1 MSAQGLGSRAIIG
14 YIIDAMDQPQSGSWV
29 EPLSNV
35 FRSDQASEE
44 YKWLGTSPIL
54 RQWVGG
60 RQAKG
65 FRENGFTI
73 KNKTWE
79 ATLEVLVDEIRR
91 DKTGQVMMRINQLA
105 ERANSHDAKLLSS
118 LIVSGESAL
127 CYDGKYYFATDHVEG
142 DSGSQSNDLTYDAGT
157 ANKPTVAEMESAIL
171 TATEKMFGYKDDQG
185 EPINGSAREFL
196 VMAPVNMLKSV
207 AGALGTGVI
216 IEGGASRNNMIQA
229 VGSLGGF
236 IYRMAINPWLTANND
251 RFYLFRTDGISK
263 PFIRQIEED
272 LTISAQAEGSSEEFL
287 NNRHLYGIKKIG
299 NVGFGTWQGSVLTT
313 FT

>member
-29 EPLSNV
+29 ESLSNV
-35 FRSDQASEE
+35 FNSDQSSEE
-44 YKWLGTSPIL
+44 YKWLGTSPLL
-54 RQWVGG
+54 REWVGG

-65 FRENGFTI
+65 FRENGFI
-73 KNKTWE
+73 IRNKTFE

-105 ERANSHDAKLLSS
+105 ERAMDHDARLLSS
-118 LIVSGESAL
+118 LILSGEASL
-127 CYDGKYYFATDHVEG
+127 CYDGQFFFDTDHVEG
-142 DSGSQSNDLTYDAGT
+142 DSGTQDNDLSLNIGT
-157 ANKPTVAEMESAIL
+157 PDSPTSAEMEGAIL
-171 TATEKMFGYKDDQG
+171 DATEQMFGFKDDQG

-196 VMAPVNMLKSV
+196 VMAPVNHLKAV
-207 AGALGTGVI
+207 AGALGTSVI

-236 IYRMAINPWLTANND
+236 NYRMAINPRLTNND

-272 LTISAQAEGSSEEFL
+272 LTIAAQAEGSSEEFL

-299 NVGFGTWQGSVLTT
+299 NVGFGIWQGAVLTT